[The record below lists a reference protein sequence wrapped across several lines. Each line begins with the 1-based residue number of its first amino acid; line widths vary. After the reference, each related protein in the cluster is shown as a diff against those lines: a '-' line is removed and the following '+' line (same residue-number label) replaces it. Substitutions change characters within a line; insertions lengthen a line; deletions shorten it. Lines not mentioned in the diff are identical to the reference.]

1 MHLKEI
7 SITSP
12 TPNKIHEKSEQ
23 QIVRGSFTALGTHCS
38 QQISH
43 KFNLHTF
50 HLSGDFGSNLTI
62 INAEPQE
69 LFGLHQEVAGIS
81 AEISPTPLPVGF
93 GVRLRFLFNSLT
105 LPKCNHV
112 FLNSYRKPKIVF
124 QPPFFRGY
132 VN

>member
-1 MHLKEI
+1 LHVDYFEYK
-7 SITSP
+7 
-12 TPNKIHEKSEQ
+12 KIHEKSEQ

-81 AEISPTPLPVGF
+81 AGFPHTPSGW
-93 GVRLRFLFNSLT
+93 VRGTVVLFFVQLVN
-105 LPKCNHV
+105 
-112 FLNSYRKPKIVF
+112 
-124 QPPFFRGY
+124 PPQ
-132 VN
+132 V